1 MKIGVRLFVLF
12 VLSGIVVTFLLSWII
27 EFYKYQERLVSKQ
40 ELQTISNYLVKVV
53 NEMYPSKFST
63 EKLKE
68 FQSALETIQST
79 KKMKFLP
86 IEAFA
91 LIQPALNVLKD
102 QNLRL
107 FVPNEPVY
115 SVLPFSVRVLDKKVI
130 VTSTATEKIPCGA
143 QVLSINN
150 ITVDDLID
158 ELLRFTSGET
168 YEISEQQ
175 LGQLI
180 QLAPELLWKKRR
192 FVWIFYNQEDYDVK
206 YIIDGKTRTEKIKTV
221 TLFSYPVLSSKYQAL
236 PSEAPYHF
244 EREGDIG
251 VLKIRTFSLSGTVYN
266 KFREFLDNLFVY
278 NKDVKKIIIDV
289 RGSSVRD
296 FTVFKEV
303 FEHFIDK
310 KIAVLRNV
318 SLINTAYILRTLEK
332 YGIEY
337 KKSTG
342 EVLTTKYSY
351 EFKPR
356 EPYSSAQIWVLFDKY
371 TSHAALDFVYIFKK
385 LYPGRTIGEKT
396 IGLINHT
403 TDVVYQYF
411 DNIRTSLSYP
421 TAKFSDED
429 GENPITADIELNI
442 STQDRLNQL
451 FGLEDIVLKRV
462 IEIVQKR

>member
-1 MKIGVRLFVLF
+1 
-12 VLSGIVVTFLLSWII
+12 
-27 EFYKYQERLVSKQ
+27 
-40 ELQTISNYLVKVV
+40 
-53 NEMYPSKFST
+53 
-63 EKLKE
+63 
-68 FQSALETIQST
+68 
-79 KKMKFLP
+79 
-86 IEAFA
+86 
-91 LIQPALNVLKD
+91 
-102 QNLRL
+102 
-107 FVPNEPVY
+107 
-115 SVLPFSVRVLDKKVI
+115 
-130 VTSTATEKIPCGA
+130 
-143 QVLSINN
+143 
-150 ITVDDLID
+150 
-158 ELLRFTSGET
+158 
-168 YEISEQQ
+168 EISEQQ

-192 FVWIFYNQEDYDVK
+192 FVWIFYNQEDYDLK
-206 YIIDGKTRTEKIKTV
+206 YIIDGKTHTKKIKTV

-236 PSEAPYHF
+236 PSEAPYYF

-251 VLKIRTFSLSGTVYN
+251 VLKIRTFSLSGTAYN
-266 KFREFLDNLFVY
+266 RFREFLDNLFVC
-278 NKDVKKIIIDV
+278 NKDLKKIIIDV

-303 FEHFIDK
+303 FEHFVDK
-310 KIAVLRNV
+310 KVAVLRNV

-356 EPYSSAQIWVLFDKY
+356 EPYSSAQIWILFDKY

-396 IGLINHT
+396 IRLINHT

-411 DNIRTSLSYP
+411 DNIKTSFSYP

-429 GENPITADIELNI
+429 GENPVTPDIELNI

-451 FGLEDIVLKRV
+451 FGLEDTVLKRV
-462 IEIVQKR
+462 IEVVRKK